1 MTVPPSTSSETAKTS
16 AAMTV
21 DGANRQLTGPG
32 GPFEMEEAEVRGVQ
46 LRTWKRTPASLRS
59 ILESTRAFADRPYLV
74 YDGERLDYGRHY
86 QKVAA
91 LAGVLADRFAVA
103 KGDRVA
109 IAMRNFP
116 EWIVAFW
123 AATAIGAIAVPLNAW
138 WTGEELA
145 YGLGHSGA
153 RVLIAD
159 RDRLDRLASHRDGL
173 ALDHIVLARSGGEVP
188 AGVLD
193 LDELIAGAAAAAALP
208 DVIITPEDTA
218 TIFYTSG
225 TTGRPKG
232 AIGTHRNICSNP
244 ISVAF
249 IRARADLRQGL
260 APTQDSAGAPKRVAL
275 LTVPLF
281 HVTGC
286 HSALVSST
294 IAGDALV
301 MMHRWDAEKAL
312 ELIETEKVTSVAG
325 VPAMAW
331 QILES
336 PDLGRRD
343 LSSIKTFGYGG
354 APAAPELV
362 RRLRS
367 VFPDIA
373 PRNGYGLTETSSVAV
388 MNIAGDYVARPD
400 SIGLPPAVCDIRIAD
415 GEGTD
420 VAPGAVG
427 ELWFKGPNVV
437 AGYWNDPDASAA
449 AIVDGWLRTGD
460 LVRADQDGFLYAVD
474 RAKDMLIRGGENVYC
489 VEVENVLYEHP
500 AVMDAAVI
508 GLPHRVLGEE
518 VGAVVQAA
526 PGAAPA
532 ARELMDHVARH
543 LAAFKVPVRIEV
555 RDTPLPRNANGKVL
569 KQRLKDEFRA

>member
-1 MTVPPSTSSETAKTS
+1 
-16 AAMTV
+16 MTV
-21 DGANRQLTGPG
+21 DEANRKLTGSG
-32 GPFEMEEAEVRGVQ
+32 GLFEIEEVEVRGVR
-46 LRTWKRTPASLRS
+46 LRTWKRTPPSLRS

-91 LAGVLADRFAVA
+91 LAGVLADCFTVA

-109 IAMRNFP
+109 IAMRNYP

-159 RDRLDRLASHRDGL
+159 RDRLDRLASHLDGL
-173 ALDHIVLARSGGEVP
+173 ALDHIVLARTGGEVP
-188 AGVLD
+188 AGVHD
-193 LDELIAGAAAAAALP
+193 FDELIARAAAGAALP
-208 DVIITPEDTA
+208 NATVTPEDTA

-232 AIGTHRNICSNP
+232 AVGTHRNICSNP

-260 APTQDSAGAPKRVAL
+260 PPVQDSAGAPTRVAL

-301 MMHRWDAEKAL
+301 MMHRWNAEKAL
-312 ELIETEKVTSVAG
+312 ELIEAEKVTSIAG

-343 LSSIKTFGYGG
+343 LSSIKTIGYGG

-400 SIGLPPAVCDIRIAD
+400 SIGLPPAVCDIRIVD
-415 GEGTD
+415 GKGTD
-420 VAPGAVG
+420 VAPGTVG
-427 ELWFKGPNVV
+427 ELWVKGPNVV

-449 AIVDGWLRTGD
+449 AIVDGWLQTGD

-474 RAKDMLIRGGENVYC
+474 RARDMLIRGGENVYC

-508 GLPHRVLGEE
+508 GLPHRILGEE

-526 PGAAPA
+526 PRAAPA
-532 ARELMDHVARH
+532 TRELIAHVARH
-543 LAAFKVPVRIEV
+543 LAAFKVPVRIEI
-555 RDTPLPRNANGKVL
+555 RDTPLPRNANGKIL
-569 KQRLKDEFRA
+569 KQRLKDEFGA